1 MGKTCTELFAGIDCT
16 ILGNADDEVSGIAYR
31 SDRVQPGDAF
41 FCVVGMTS
49 DGHSF
54 AQDAIDRGAKV
65 LVVERKVYLA
75 DATDVTEIVVK
86 DTRKAMAA
94 AAANFYD
101 HPSKDIALVGIT
113 GTNGKT
119 TTTYLVEHIARVAG
133 KRTGVIGT
141 VGIRI
146 GDAAE
151 KSAHTTPE
159 SPDLQQLF
167 ARMRD
172 ARCDTVAM
180 EVSSHALDL
189 DRTWGTSFAVTAF
202 SNLTQDHLDYHHTF
216 EAYFEAKARLF
227 SKDYPAKRVICIDD
241 KWGKELLRRSSVAED
256 SVVTTGFDPSAQ
268 IHPVD
273 VQYAPTHTTVTLD
286 VRGSLYTFDY
296 PLVGRFNVENIM
308 CAFGIGLQLGFSADV
323 VVEALEEAPQIPGR
337 LERVNAPNTGG
348 VSVFVDY
355 AHTPDAL
362 EKALASIM
370 ALTPGRTICVF
381 GCGGDRD
388 ASKRP
393 IMGRAALAADHAV
406 VTSDNPRTEDPQAI
420 IEDIVSGMGSGEGR
434 FEVEA
439 DRRAAIAL
447 AIAQAKAG
455 DSILI
460 AGKGHEDYQLVGD
473 QVLSFDDRIVA
484 AEELRRAFGSVVPSA
499 CRPTEP
505 ADAAASRST
514 RPRRADEGSRTEVRH
529 ASASPSISGTAE
541 TLADV
546 GGPAGEDR

>member
-65 LVVERKVYLA
+65 LVVQRKVYLA

-101 HPSKDIALVGIT
+101 HPSRNLALVGIT

-172 ARCDTVAM
+172 ARCDVVAM

-189 DRTWGTSFAVTAF
+189 DRTWDTAFAVTAF

-241 KWGKELLRRSSVAED
+241 KWGKELLRRCSVAED

-286 VRGSLYTFDY
+286 VRGSLHTFDY

-308 CAFGIGLQLGFSADV
+308 CAFGIGLQLGFPAGV
-323 VVEALEEAPQIPGR
+323 IVEALEEAPQIPGR
-337 LERVNAPNTGG
+337 LERVSAPNTGG

-420 IEDIVSGMGSGEGR
+420 IEDIVSGMGSGADR

-439 DRRAAIAL
+439 DRRAAIAR

-484 AEELRRAFGSVVPSA
+484 AEELGRAFGS
-499 CRPTEP
+499 EP
-505 ADAAASRST
+505 A
-514 RPRRADEGSRTEVRH
+514 
-529 ASASPSISGTAE
+529 AE
-541 TLADV
+541 
-546 GGPAGEDR
+546 

>member
-16 ILGNADDEVSGIAYR
+16 ILGNADDEVNGIAYR

-41 FCVVGMTS
+41 FCVVGMTT

-101 HPSKDIALVGIT
+101 HPSKDLALVGIT

-146 GDAAE
+146 GDEAE

-159 SPDLQQLF
+159 SPDLQQLL

-172 ARCDTVAM
+172 ARCDVVAM

-189 DRTWGTSFAVTAF
+189 DRTWDAAFAVTAF

-241 KWGKELLRRSSVAED
+241 
-256 SVVTTGFDPSAQ
+256 
-268 IHPVD
+268 

-286 VRGSLYTFDY
+286 VRGSLHTFDY
-296 PLVGRFNVENIM
+296 PLVGKFNVENVM
-308 CAFGIGLQLGFSADV
+308 CAFGIGLQLGFPAETI
-323 VVEALEEAPQIPGR
+323 VEALEEAPQIPGR
-337 LERVNAPNTGG
+337 LERVSAPNTGG

-370 ALTPGRTICVF
+370 ALTPGRTVCVF

-393 IMGRAALAADHAV
+393 IMGKAALAADHAV

-420 IEDIVSGMGSGEGR
+420 IEDIVSGMSSGAGR

-439 DRRAAIAL
+439 DRRAAIAR
-447 AIAQAKAG
+447 AIAQAKPG

-484 AEELRRAFGSVVPSA
+484 AEELACAFGDEPS
-499 CRPTEP
+499 
-505 ADAAASRST
+505 
-514 RPRRADEGSRTEVRH
+514 
-529 ASASPSISGTAE
+529 
-541 TLADV
+541 
-546 GGPAGEDR
+546 GEDQ

>member
-65 LVVERKVYLA
+65 LVVQRKVYLA

-101 HPSKDIALVGIT
+101 HPSRNLALVGIT

-172 ARCDTVAM
+172 ARCDVVAM

-189 DRTWGTSFAVTAF
+189 DRTWDTAFAVTAF

-241 KWGKELLRRSSVAED
+241 KWGKELLRRCSVAED

-286 VRGSLYTFDY
+286 VRGSLHTFDY

-308 CAFGIGLQLGFSADV
+308 CAFGIGLQLGFPAGV
-323 VVEALEEAPQIPGR
+323 IVEALEEAPQIPGR
-337 LERVNAPNTGG
+337 LERVSAPNTGG

-420 IEDIVSGMGSGEGR
+420 IEDIVSGMGSGADR

-439 DRRAAIAL
+439 DRRAAIAR

-484 AEELRRAFGSVVPSA
+484 AEELERAFGSESA
-499 CRPTEP
+499 
-505 ADAAASRST
+505 
-514 RPRRADEGSRTEVRH
+514 
-529 ASASPSISGTAE
+529 AE
-541 TLADV
+541 
-546 GGPAGEDR
+546 